1 MSEYYQRLL
10 GQEVPSNSKPRT
22 QVYLATHDGT
32 DKRLPHRERSF
43 ISFTYGKDN
52 DGKRVNIEDFNLIA
66 TISGNMMERSLYG
79 EFSDNTSTYDVLD
92 GQFYWGTH
100 FVNNKLNLQLSTDE
114 MTEQQLQDF
123 KAWFKPGPAKELV
136 LSENPNRAIMA
147 RIGSTP
153 QYHMLPFEKRVTKM
167 FAGMPYEVSTT
178 IYRGNIDIQFIMD
191 DPFWYSIYNV
201 LPSYGQDGAEDWF
214 RTLGV
219 DGSDS
224 QSAAANS
231 LLSNKDYL
239 KIILED
245 GVPTR
250 EMIEGN
256 IITGNEKYNSEA
268 LRVYGTV
275 NDNLGNAKVG
285 MRLGSASL
293 SIASDGTVYLYYTGS
308 APAPTVLTFSLTPEL
323 TNNYISTPLNKIYN
337 EIGDTGYNDYNKIVV
352 GRQEFKF
359 TTPSIYTGYNQAL
372 KIISS
377 CEPGESLVDIK
388 IKLIEGVNEYYSRAF
403 ALGTLN
409 YLQKYDINAV
419 DEHANIQNGF
429 STSFATQ
436 MQKFLTGEDKNT
448 PNAATFSFNS
458 KTGEAIGTFTIY
470 QYIENKENDTITI
483 GLSDG
488 ILVKENVGDMVYNKY
503 LYLDEK
509 NIYNDEG
516 RITEN
521 ECTPITTDYPA
532 ALQNFDIQYKHMY
545 L

>member
-10 GQEVPSNSKPRT
+10 GQEVPSNAKPRT
-22 QVYLATHDGT
+22 QVYLATHGGA

-52 DGKRVNIEDFNLIA
+52 TGKRVNIEDFNLIA
-66 TISGNMMERSLYG
+66 TISGNMMERALYG

-153 QYHMLPFEKRVTKM
+153 QYHMLPFEKRVTKI

-178 IYRGNIDIQFIMD
+178 VYRGNIDIEFIMD

-219 DGSDS
+219 DGNDS
-224 QSAAANS
+224 QDAAANS

-250 EMIEGN
+250 EMIDGN
-256 IITGNEKYNSEA
+256 IITGNEKYNSET

-275 NDNLGNAKVG
+275 DDNLGNAKVG
-285 MRLGSASL
+285 MRIGSASL
-293 SIASDGTVYLYYTGS
+293 SISSNGSAYLYYTGS

-323 TNNYISTPLNKIYN
+323 TDHYISTPLNKIYN
-337 EIGDTGYNDYNKIVV
+337 EIQNTGNNNYNKIIV

-372 KIISS
+372 KIISH
-377 CEPGESLVDIK
+377 CELGESLVDIK

-409 YLQKYDINAV
+409 YLQKQATNIDSN
-419 DEHANIQNGF
+419 ANIQEGF

-436 MQKFLTGEDKNT
+436 MQKFLTGEDKQT

-470 QYIENKENDTITI
+470 QYVENKENDIITI

-521 ECTPITTDYPA
+521 ECTPITTDYPTT
-532 ALQNFDIQYKHMY
+532 LQNFDIQYKHMY